1 LLNLPHRQSFLRLIQ
16 QLNVTFHDIF

>member
-1 LLNLPHRQSFLRLIQ
+1 PHRQSFLRLIQ

>member
-1 LLNLPHRQSFLRLIQ
+1 LPHRQSFLRLIQ

>member
-1 LLNLPHRQSFLRLIQ
+1 LNLPHRQSFLRLLQ

>member
-1 LLNLPHRQSFLRLIQ
+1 NLPHRQSFLRLIQ

>member
-1 LLNLPHRQSFLRLIQ
+1 LNLPHRQSFLRLIQ